1 MYQVLPFQAHKLTL
15 AEGSPWFHKLFQSG
29 ESMKS
34 VVLFGVTDK
43 VAQAAVDL
51 IYGKEIIF
59 PSKEKQRLTWF
70 LTKLGVK
77 WCDKE
82 TLDETVTKKSS
93 ALDPVPA
100 PCSSNPQI
108 SEMEPSKTS
117 QLQNTKK
124 QLHGQKDPLQ
134 HPETVEQKSYENQ
147 STQMEEEAQNTARQ
161 NEFYAILDQFT
172 ETNDEELAKIS
183 HMLIG
188 EDGKPDRRYKCLN
201 CEKSSNF
208 FTQAQRHHLEHK
220 HSELSFVRETLKGV
234 FTEK

>member
-1 MYQVLPFQAHKLTL
+1 MVLSNGTPNNKNKKINT
-15 AEGSPWFHKLFQSG
+15 KNSG
-29 ESMKS
+29 LRHVSTKPS
-34 VVLFGVTDK
+34 
-43 VAQAAVDL
+43 AQRRSD
-51 IYGKEIIF
+51 
-59 PSKEKQRLTWF
+59 
-70 LTKLGVK
+70 
-77 WCDKE
+77 
-82 TLDETVTKKSS
+82 
-93 ALDPVPA
+93 
-100 PCSSNPQI
+100 
-108 SEMEPSKTS
+108 
-117 QLQNTKK
+117 QNTKK

-147 STQMEEEAQNTARQ
+147 STQMEEEAQNTASQ